1 MSQRIP
7 KALKQLIR
15 EQAVRRCEYCGVHE
29 DDCVLSHRPDHI
41 VARKHGGETVLENM
55 AWSCF
60 WCNAHK
66 GTDLASVDP
75 ETGRIV
81 RLFGPRRDHWDEHF
95 QIRDG
100 RIIPLTAIGR
110 VTVRL
115 LQFNR
120 PETVMSRQNPS
131 T

>member
-1 MSQRIP
+1 MSRRTP

-15 EQAVRRCEYCGVHE
+15 DRAFQHCEYCGVHE
-29 DDCVLSHRPDHI
+29 DDAVLAHRPDHI
-41 VARKHGGETVLENM
+41 VAWKHGGETIPENM

-66 GTDLASVDP
+66 GTDLASIDP
-75 ETGRIV
+75 ENGRII
-81 RLFGPRRDHWDEHF
+81 RLFNPRQDNWHEHF
-95 QIRDG
+95 QFQDG

-120 PETVMSRQNPS
+120 PEAVMSRQSS
-131 T
+131 TT

>member
-1 MSQRIP
+1 
-7 KALKQLIR
+7 
-15 EQAVRRCEYCGVHE
+15 
-29 DDCVLSHRPDHI
+29 
-41 VARKHGGETVLENM
+41 M

-75 ETGRIV
+75 ESGRIV
-81 RLFGPRRDHWDEHF
+81 RLFGPRQDNWDEHF
-95 QIRDG
+95 QTQAG

-120 PETVMSRQNPS
+120 PETVMSRLNP
-131 T
+131 TC